1 LRPGLPLGIFGAFL
15 GTFLRGI
22 ITDVYV
28 QIGIIM
34 LLGLSAKNAILIVEF
49 ARRRRREGN
58 VSLIEAALA
67 GARLRFRPILMT
79 SFAFILGVAPLM
91 FADGA
96 GAAAR
101 RSLGTA
107 VCSGMLA
114 ATILGV
120 LFIPALFV
128 AVERLAERF
137 RKAEAPPA
145 AAGTVA
151 VGENPL

>member
-1 LRPGLPLGIFGAFL
+1 MRPGLPLGIFGAFL

>member
-1 LRPGLPLGIFGAFL
+1 
-15 GTFLRGI
+15 
-22 ITDVYV
+22 
-28 QIGIIM
+28 M
-34 LLGLSAKNAILIVEF
+34 
-49 ARRRRREGN
+49 
-58 VSLIEAALA
+58 
-67 GARLRFRPILMT
+67 
-79 SFAFILGVAPLM
+79 APLM

-128 AVERLAERF
+128 VVERVAERI
-137 RKAEAPPA
+137 RGAEAPPV
-145 AAGTVA
+145 AAGPVA
-151 VGENPL
+151 VGEDAL